1 MVAISQARRKCKAI
15 SKVVDYD
22 KQARQVKIAKMRG
35 RRGYRGRS
43 GGGKV

>member
-1 MVAISQARRKCKAI
+1 MVAISQARQKRKGI

-22 KQARQVKIAKMRG
+22 KQARQVKVAKMGG
-35 RRGYRGRS
+35 RR